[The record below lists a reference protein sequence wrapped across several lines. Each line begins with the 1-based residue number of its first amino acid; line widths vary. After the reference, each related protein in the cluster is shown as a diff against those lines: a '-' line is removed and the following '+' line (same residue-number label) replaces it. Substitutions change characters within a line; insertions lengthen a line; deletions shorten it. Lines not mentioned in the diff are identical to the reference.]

1 MAYTTVLPFPTFYA
15 VNDKSLEESAP
26 AVMFQHSIYIML
38 WLLSVFTASFAYFLV
53 TRIQHSATEE
63 PRNTNPSLTKRLRL
77 TNIVTNKPRRYRPW
91 KAGPYHMMMALRK
104 MEDRDWLLVD
114 NRYLPEQQFRRDL
127 LATNRNGVMQ
137 ILPGMDDI
145 CEELLETVV
154 DFLVGRYPEYF
165 QLVRD
170 KGYIYNM
177 ITDERVKVV
186 KPWDRHPLEIAALLV
201 MEDINLLV
209 QGNDGEHYLRA
220 SFTMAPAGWDLRERI
235 GWPLHKMHELVPGWE
250 RTLRKR
256 IGSTLF
262 QPHALA
268 ESLLERP
275 RAEDIY
281 VRAERQTL
289 KRLSRS
295 KAIVFMV
302 HLLDEKENL
311 ESLRSAVRAWPDD
324 LGRYKGRDVWGRV
337 FEEWCD
343 EVLEKNEPEPVD
355 FPLIEEPG
363 RGGS

>member
-1 MAYTTVLPFPTFYA
+1 
-15 VNDKSLEESAP
+15 
-26 AVMFQHSIYIML
+26 ML

-256 IGSTLF
+256 VKKGLHELSVACPLERYTYFIQIGSTLF

-302 HLLDEKENL
+302 RTYMTPLTDLLDEKENL